1 MLVYQKLFP
10 QRMTCQ
16 KMTQHVPVH
25 SIRDLP
31 NAPLCPFVGH
41 LTPFFVRNLHL
52 QTPNIGEYI
61 QIGAVRRLLPPPKTC
76 HVSFSGRS
84 LVVSRS
90 LAIRSCLAPETVDV
104 GLISSDFDPFGKL
117 GCLVSTKAS
126 TGSRWYHL
134 TQIYEVFNYTLYIIK
149 LHYYGIPGIPY
160 HYDDICCERTLGQR
174 WEFWNVQVYHQ
185 TWGDLQDTLCF
196 VVQHSEHD

>member
-1 MLVYQKLFP
+1 MLVYQKLFL

-134 TQIYEVFNYTLYIIK
+134 TQIYEVFNYTL
-149 LHYYGIPGIPY
+149 
-160 HYDDICCERTLGQR
+160 
-174 WEFWNVQVYHQ
+174 
-185 TWGDLQDTLCF
+185 
-196 VVQHSEHD
+196 

>member
-1 MLVYQKLFP
+1 MKACKLCCKHQLSLGCAGWSWWTCNITRCSCYLDLKSAPFVDDLLETVIWAMLVIQKLFP
-10 QRMTCQ
+10 QHMTCQ

-61 QIGAVRRLLPPPKTC
+61 QIGALWRFLPPRKTC

-90 LAIRSCLAPETVDV
+90 LAIRACLAPETVDV
-104 GLISSDFDPFGKL
+104 GWCWADQLRFWSIWQVGMPSFNQSFNRVPLVPFDP
-117 GCLVSTKAS
+117 
-126 TGSRWYHL
+126 
-134 TQIYEVFNYTLYIIK
+134 
-149 LHYYGIPGIPY
+149 
-160 HYDDICCERTLGQR
+160 
-174 WEFWNVQVYHQ
+174 
-185 TWGDLQDTLCF
+185 DLWSF
-196 VVQHSEHD
+196 